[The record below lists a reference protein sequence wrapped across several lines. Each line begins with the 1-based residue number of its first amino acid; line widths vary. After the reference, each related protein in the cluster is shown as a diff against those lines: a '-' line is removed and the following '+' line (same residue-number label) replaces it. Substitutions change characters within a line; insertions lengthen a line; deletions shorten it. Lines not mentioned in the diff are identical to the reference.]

1 MLIVGIAVGLI
12 VGAFLSRL
20 FFLRRDANKVNKTNT
35 VLVNSSEESTTSWA
49 DAYVAE
55 LNSVLGAIPLGVV
68 VTDEQGNVVLG
79 NHVVSGVEVLRHIDV
94 LVNEAAERIIKKSR
108 ETDSAVR
115 ETLQLFGPPPRT
127 LVIEARPLEGSK
139 SVAIIEDISERTR
152 IDAVRTDF
160 VANISHELKTPVG
173 ALSILADTIRDEDDL
188 KIIHRL
194 SSKMVN
200 EAKRMAKTIDD
211 LLELSRIELD
221 VSAALE
227 PVSIFSVI
235 AESIDRMAHFA
246 AQAGISIVSQLP
258 EADCVVKGDRLQL
271 VSAVS
276 NLVDNA
282 VKYSEKG
289 DKVTVRVSVLEATVD
304 VSVSDEGIGIPQSDL
319 DRIFERFYRVDR
331 ARSRG
336 TGGTGLGLSIVRHV
350 MNNHGGSVNVT
361 SQEGE
366 GSTFVLT
373 LLRPS
378 GNTSMNII

>member
-1 MLIVGIAVGLI
+1 MLIGGIIIGLI
-12 VGAFLSRL
+12 VGFIVSRII
-20 FFLRRDANKVNKTNT
+20 FLRNSATANTQPIVSVIETPPAKAETP
-35 VLVNSSEESTTSWA
+35 
-49 DAYVAE
+49 VAE
-55 LNSVLGAIPLGVV
+55 LDSVLNAIPLGVV
-68 VTDEQGNVVLG
+68 VTDEQGIIVLG
-79 NHVVSGVEVLRHIDV
+79 NHIVAGVEISRHIDV

-108 ETDSAVR
+108 EIGSSVR
-115 ETLQLFGPPPRT
+115 ETLELFGPPPRT

-139 SVAIIEDISERTR
+139 SIAIIEDISERTR

-188 KIIHRL
+188 KVIHRL
-194 SSKMVN
+194 STKMVK
-200 EAKRMAKTIDD
+200 EANRMAKTIDD

-221 VSAALE
+221 VSAVLE

-235 AESIDRMAHFA
+235 AESIDRMAYFA
-246 AQAGISIVSQLP
+246 AQAGIGIVSQLP

-289 DKVTVRVSVLEATVD
+289 DKVTVHVSPGDATID
-304 VSVSDEGIGIPQSDL
+304 ISVSDEGIGIPQSDI

-378 GNTSMNII
+378 GNTAVNNI

>member
-1 MLIVGIAVGLI
+1 MLVGGIIIGLIVGLI
-12 VGAFLSRL
+12 VSRII
-20 FFLRRDANKVNKTNT
+20 FLRK
-35 VLVNSSEESTTSWA
+35 STTSNTQPIVPIVETPLSEA
-49 DAYVAE
+49 EAPVAE
-55 LNSVLGAIPLGVV
+55 LNSVLNAIPLGVV
-68 VTDEQGNVVLG
+68 VTDEQGNIVLG
-79 NHVVSGVEVLRHIDV
+79 NHVVAGVEISRHIDV

-108 ETDSAVR
+108 ELGSTVR
-115 ETLQLFGPPPRT
+115 ETLELFGPPPRT
-127 LVIEARPLEGSK
+127 LVIEARPLEGLK
-139 SVAIIEDISERTR
+139 SIAIIEDISERTR

-188 KIIHRL
+188 KVIHRL
-194 SSKMVN
+194 SSKMVK
-200 EAKRMAKTIDD
+200 EANRMAKTIDD

-221 VSAALE
+221 VSAVLE

-235 AESIDRMAHFA
+235 AESIDRMAYFA

-289 DKVTVRVSVLEATVD
+289 DKVTVRVSPGDAAID
-304 VSVSDEGIGIPQSDL
+304 ISVSDEGIGIPQSDI

-378 GNTSMNII
+378 GNTAVNNI

>member
-1 MLIVGIAVGLI
+1 MLIVGIAIGLI
-12 VGAFLSRL
+12 VGALFSRVFL
-20 FFLRRDANKVNKTNT
+20 LRRGANKANSET
-35 VLVNSSEESTTSWA
+35 VDVPVEPLPLVAEVH
-49 DAYVAE
+49 VAE
-55 LNSVLGAIPLGVV
+55 LNSVLNAIPLGVV
-68 VTDEQGNVVLG
+68 VTDEQGSIVLD
-79 NHVVSGVEVLRHIDV
+79 NHIAAGVEVLRHIDV
-94 LVNEAAERIIKKSR
+94 LVDEAVERMIKKSR
-108 ETDSAVR
+108 ATGSVVR
-115 ETLQLFGPPPRT
+115 ETLELFGPPPRT
-127 LVIEARPLEGSK
+127 LVIEAMPLEGSK
-139 SVAIIEDISERTR
+139 SIAIIEDISERTR

-188 KIIHRL
+188 KVIHRL
-194 SSKMVN
+194 SSKMVKESN
-200 EAKRMAKTIDD
+200 RMAKTIDD

-221 VSAALE
+221 ASAVPE
-227 PVSIFSVI
+227 PVSIFSVV
-235 AESIDRMAHFA
+235 AESIDRMAYFA
-246 AQAGISIVSQLP
+246 AQAGIGIVSELP
-258 EADCVVKGDRLQL
+258 EEDCVVKGDRLQL

-276 NLVDNA
+276 NLIDNA

-289 DKVTVRVSVLEATVD
+289 DKVTVRVSPLEATID
-304 VSVSDEGIGIPQSDL
+304 ISVSDEGIGIPQSDI

-373 LLRPS
+373 LSRSS
-378 GNTSMNII
+378 GNIAQYNI

>member
-1 MLIVGIAVGLI
+1 MLVGGIIIGLIIGLI
-12 VGAFLSRL
+12 VSRII
-20 FFLRRDANKVNKTNT
+20 FLRK
-35 VLVNSSEESTTSWA
+35 STTSNTQPIVPIVETPLSEA
-49 DAYVAE
+49 EAPVAE
-55 LNSVLGAIPLGVV
+55 LNSVLNAIPLGVV
-68 VTDEQGNVVLG
+68 VTDEQGNIVLG
-79 NHVVSGVEVLRHIDV
+79 NHVVAGVEISRHIDV

-108 ETDSAVR
+108 ELGSTVR
-115 ETLQLFGPPPRT
+115 ETLELFGPPPRT
-127 LVIEARPLEGSK
+127 LVVEARPLEGLK
-139 SVAIIEDISERTR
+139 SIAIIEDISERTR

-188 KIIHRL
+188 KVIHRL
-194 SSKMVN
+194 SSKMVK
-200 EAKRMAKTIDD
+200 EANRMAKTIDD

-221 VSAALE
+221 VSAVLE

-235 AESIDRMAHFA
+235 AESIDRMAYFA

-289 DKVTVRVSVLEATVD
+289 DKVTVRVSPGDAAID
-304 VSVSDEGIGIPQSDL
+304 ISVSDEGIGIPQSDI

-378 GNTSMNII
+378 GNTAVNNI

>member
-1 MLIVGIAVGLI
+1 MLIVGIAIGLI
-12 VGAFLSRL
+12 VGALFSRVFL
-20 FFLRRDANKVNKTNT
+20 LRHGANKANSET
-35 VLVNSSEESTTSWA
+35 VDVPVEPLPLVAE
-49 DAYVAE
+49 VHIAE
-55 LNSVLGAIPLGVV
+55 LNSVLNAIPLGVV
-68 VTDEQGNVVLG
+68 VTDEQGSIVLD
-79 NHVVSGVEVLRHIDV
+79 NHIAAGVEVLRHIDV
-94 LVNEAAERIIKKSR
+94 LVDEAVERMIKKSR
-108 ETDSAVR
+108 ATGSVVR
-115 ETLQLFGPPPRT
+115 ETLELFGPPPRT
-127 LVIEARPLEGSK
+127 LVIEAMPLEGSK
-139 SVAIIEDISERTR
+139 SIAIIEDISERTR

-188 KIIHRL
+188 KVIHRL
-194 SSKMVN
+194 SSKMVKESN
-200 EAKRMAKTIDD
+200 RMAKTIDD

-221 VSAALE
+221 ASAIPE
-227 PVSIFSVI
+227 PVSIFSVV
-235 AESIDRMAHFA
+235 AESIDRMAYFA
-246 AQAGISIVSQLP
+246 AQAGIGIVSELP
-258 EADCVVKGDRLQL
+258 EDDCVVKGDRLQL

-276 NLVDNA
+276 NLIDNA

-289 DKVTVRVSVLEATVD
+289 DKVTVRVSPLEATID
-304 VSVSDEGIGIPQSDL
+304 ISVSDEGIGIPQSDI

-373 LLRPS
+373 LSRSS
-378 GNTSMNII
+378 GNIAQYNI

>member
-1 MLIVGIAVGLI
+1 MLVGGIIIGIIVS
-12 VGAFLSRL
+12 AFPFV
-20 FFLRRDANKVNKTNT
+20 FFLRRSTVKANNESAVGS
-35 VLVNSSEESTTSWA
+35 VELLSSEAEVH
-49 DAYVAE
+49 VAE
-55 LNSVLGAIPLGVV
+55 LDSVLNAIPLGVV
-68 VTDEQGNVVLG
+68 VTDEQGNIILG
-79 NHVVSGVEVLRHIDV
+79 NHIAAGVGILRHIDV
-94 LVNEAAERIIKKSR
+94 LVDEAAERIIKKSR
-108 ETDSAVR
+108 ETGSVVR
-115 ETLQLFGPPPRT
+115 ETLELFGPPPRT
-127 LVIEARPLEGSK
+127 LVIEAMPLEGSK
-139 SVAIIEDISERTR
+139 SIAIIEDISERTR

-188 KIIHRL
+188 KVIHRL
-194 SSKMVN
+194 SSKMVK
-200 EAKRMAKTIDD
+200 EANRMAQTIDD

-221 VSAALE
+221 GSVVPE
-227 PVSIFSVI
+227 PVSVYSVI
-235 AESIDRMAHFA
+235 AESIDRMAYFA
-246 AQAGISIVSQLP
+246 AQAGIGVVSQLP
-258 EADCVVKGDRLQL
+258 EDDCVVKGDRLQL

-276 NLVDNA
+276 NLIDNA

-289 DKVTVRVSVLEATVD
+289 DKVTVRVTSLDTTIEI
-304 VSVSDEGIGIPQSDL
+304 SVSDEGIGIPQSDI

-378 GNTSMNII
+378 GNTAVNNI

>member
-1 MLIVGIAVGLI
+1 MLVGGIIIGIIVS
-12 VGAFLSRL
+12 AFPFV
-20 FFLRRDANKVNKTNT
+20 FFLRRSTVKANNESV
-35 VLVNSSEESTTSWA
+35 VGSVELLSSEAEVH
-49 DAYVAE
+49 VAE
-55 LNSVLGAIPLGVV
+55 LNSVLNAIPLGVV
-68 VTDEQGNVVLG
+68 VTDEQGNIILG
-79 NHVVSGVEVLRHIDV
+79 NHIAAGVGILRHIDV
-94 LVNEAAERIIKKSR
+94 LVDEAAERIIKKSR
-108 ETDSAVR
+108 ETGSVVR
-115 ETLQLFGPPPRT
+115 ETLELFGPPPRT
-127 LVIEARPLEGSK
+127 LVIEAMPLEGSK
-139 SVAIIEDISERTR
+139 SIAIIEDISERTR

-188 KIIHRL
+188 KVIHRL
-194 SSKMVN
+194 SSKMVK
-200 EAKRMAKTIDD
+200 EANRMAQTIDD

-221 VSAALE
+221 GSVVPE
-227 PVSIFSVI
+227 PVSVYSVI
-235 AESIDRMAHFA
+235 AESIDRMAYFA
-246 AQAGISIVSQLP
+246 AQAGIGVVSQLP
-258 EADCVVKGDRLQL
+258 EDDCVVKGDRLQL

-276 NLVDNA
+276 NLIDNA

-289 DKVTVRVSVLEATVD
+289 DKVTVRVTPLEATVD
-304 VSVSDEGIGIPQSDL
+304 ISVSDEGIGIPQSDI

-378 GNTSMNII
+378 GNTAVNNI

>member
-1 MLIVGIAVGLI
+1 MLFVGIAIGLI
-12 VGAFLSRL
+12 VGALLSRL
-20 FFLRRDANKVNKTNT
+20 FFTRRGANKANSET
-35 VLVNSSEESTTSWA
+35 VDVPVEPLPLVAE
-49 DAYVAE
+49 VHIAE
-55 LNSVLGAIPLGVV
+55 LNSVLNAIPLGVV
-68 VTDEQGNVVLG
+68 VTDEQGSIVLD
-79 NHVVSGVEVLRHIDV
+79 NHIAAGVGVLRHIDV
-94 LVNEAAERIIKKSR
+94 LVDEAVERMIKKSR
-108 ETDSAVR
+108 ATGSVVR
-115 ETLQLFGPPPRT
+115 ETLELFGPPPRT
-127 LVIEARPLEGSK
+127 LVIEAMPLEGSK
-139 SVAIIEDISERTR
+139 SIAIIEDISERTR

-188 KIIHRL
+188 KVIHRL
-194 SSKMVN
+194 SSKMVKESN
-200 EAKRMAKTIDD
+200 RMAKTIDD

-221 VSAALE
+221 GSVIPE

-235 AESIDRMAHFA
+235 AESIDRMAYFA
-246 AQAGISIVSQLP
+246 AQAGIGIVSQLP
-258 EADCVVKGDRLQL
+258 EDDCVVKGDRLQL

-276 NLVDNA
+276 NLIDNA

-289 DKVTVRVSVLEATVD
+289 DKVTVRVSPLEETVD
-304 VSVSDEGIGIPQSDL
+304 VSVSDEGIGIPQSDI

-378 GNTSMNII
+378 GNTAVNNI

>member
-1 MLIVGIAVGLI
+1 MLVGGIIIGLIIGLI
-12 VGAFLSRL
+12 VTRII
-20 FFLRRDANKVNKTNT
+20 FLRK
-35 VLVNSSEESTTSWA
+35 STTSNTQPIVPIVETPLSEA
-49 DAYVAE
+49 EAPFAE
-55 LNSVLGAIPLGVV
+55 LDSVLNAIPLGVV
-68 VTDEQGNVVLG
+68 VTDEQGNIVLG
-79 NHVVSGVEVLRHIDV
+79 NHVVAGVEISRHIDV

-108 ETDSAVR
+108 ELGSTVR
-115 ETLQLFGPPPRT
+115 ETLELFGPPPRT
-127 LVIEARPLEGSK
+127 LVIEARPLEGLK
-139 SVAIIEDISERTR
+139 SIAIIEDISERTR

-188 KIIHRL
+188 KVIHRL
-194 SSKMVN
+194 SSKMVK
-200 EAKRMAKTIDD
+200 EANRMAKTIDD

-221 VSAALE
+221 VSAVLE

-235 AESIDRMAHFA
+235 AESIDRMAYFA
-246 AQAGISIVSQLP
+246 AQAGISVVSQLP

-289 DKVTVRVSVLEATVD
+289 DKVTVRVSPGDAAID
-304 VSVSDEGIGIPQSDL
+304 ISVSDEGIGIPQSDI

-378 GNTSMNII
+378 GNTAVNNI

>member
-1 MLIVGIAVGLI
+1 VLVGGIIIGIIVS
-12 VGAFLSRL
+12 AFPFV
-20 FFLRRDANKVNKTNT
+20 FFLRRSTVKANSESV
-35 VLVNSSEESTTSWA
+35 VGSVELLSSEAEVH
-49 DAYVAE
+49 VAE
-55 LNSVLGAIPLGVV
+55 LNSVLNAIPLGVV
-68 VTDEQGNVVLG
+68 VTDEQGNIILG
-79 NHVVSGVEVLRHIDV
+79 NHIAAGVGILRHIDV
-94 LVNEAAERIIKKSR
+94 LVDEAAERIIKKSR
-108 ETDSAVR
+108 ETGSVVR
-115 ETLQLFGPPPRT
+115 ETLELFGPPPRT
-127 LVIEARPLEGSK
+127 LVIEAMPLEGSK
-139 SVAIIEDISERTR
+139 SIAIIEDISERTR

-188 KIIHRL
+188 KVIHRL
-194 SSKMVN
+194 SSKMVK
-200 EAKRMAKTIDD
+200 EANRMAQTIDD

-221 VSAALE
+221 GSVVPE
-227 PVSIFSVI
+227 PVSIYSVI
-235 AESIDRMAHFA
+235 AESIDRMAYFA
-246 AQAGISIVSQLP
+246 AQAGIGVVSQLP
-258 EADCVVKGDRLQL
+258 EDDCVVKGDRLQL

-276 NLVDNA
+276 NLIDNA

-289 DKVTVRVSVLEATVD
+289 DKVTVRVTSLDTTIEI
-304 VSVSDEGIGIPQSDL
+304 SVSDEGIGIPQSDI

-350 MNNHGGSVNVT
+350 MNNHGGWVNVT

-378 GNTSMNII
+378 GNTAVNNI

>member
-1 MLIVGIAVGLI
+1 VLVGGIIIGIIVS
-12 VGAFLSRL
+12 AFPFV
-20 FFLRRDANKVNKTNT
+20 FFLRRSSVKTNSES
-35 VLVNSSEESTTSWA
+35 VVGSVELLSSEAEVH
-49 DAYVAE
+49 VAE
-55 LNSVLGAIPLGVV
+55 LNSVLNAIPLGVV
-68 VTDEQGNVVLG
+68 VTDEQGNIILG
-79 NHVVSGVEVLRHIDV
+79 NHIAAGVGILRHIDV
-94 LVNEAAERIIKKSR
+94 LVDEAAERIIKKSR
-108 ETDSAVR
+108 ETGSVVR
-115 ETLQLFGPPPRT
+115 ETLELFGPPPRT
-127 LVIEARPLEGSK
+127 LVIEAMPLEGSK
-139 SVAIIEDISERTR
+139 SIAIIEDISERTR

-188 KIIHRL
+188 KVIHRL
-194 SSKMVN
+194 SSKMVR
-200 EAKRMAKTIDD
+200 EANRMAQTIDD

-221 VSAALE
+221 GSVVPE
-227 PVSIFSVI
+227 PVSIYSVI
-235 AESIDRMAHFA
+235 AESIDRMAYFA
-246 AQAGISIVSQLP
+246 AQAGIGVVSQLP
-258 EADCVVKGDRLQL
+258 EDDCVVKGDRLQL

-276 NLVDNA
+276 NLIDNA

-289 DKVTVRVSVLEATVD
+289 DKVTVRVTSLDTTIEI
-304 VSVSDEGIGIPQSDL
+304 SVSDEGIGIPQSDI

-378 GNTSMNII
+378 GNTAVNNI

>member
-1 MLIVGIAVGLI
+1 MLFVGIAIGLI
-12 VGAFLSRL
+12 VGALLSRL
-20 FFLRRDANKVNKTNT
+20 FFTRRGANKANSET
-35 VLVNSSEESTTSWA
+35 VDVPVEPLPLVAE
-49 DAYVAE
+49 VHIAE
-55 LNSVLGAIPLGVV
+55 LNSVLNAIPLGVV
-68 VTDEQGNVVLG
+68 VTDEQGSIVLD
-79 NHVVSGVEVLRHIDV
+79 NHIAAGVGVLRHIDV
-94 LVNEAAERIIKKSR
+94 LVDEAVERMIKKSR
-108 ETDSAVR
+108 ATGSVVR
-115 ETLQLFGPPPRT
+115 ETLELFGPPPRT
-127 LVIEARPLEGSK
+127 LVIEAMPLEGSK
-139 SVAIIEDISERTR
+139 SIAIIEDISERTR

-188 KIIHRL
+188 KVIHRL
-194 SSKMVN
+194 SSKMVKESN
-200 EAKRMAKTIDD
+200 RMAKTIDD

-221 VSAALE
+221 GSVVPE
-227 PVSIFSVI
+227 PVSIFSVV
-235 AESIDRMAHFA
+235 AESIDRMAYFA
-246 AQAGISIVSQLP
+246 AQAGIGIVSQLP
-258 EADCVVKGDRLQL
+258 EDDCVVKVDRLQL

-276 NLVDNA
+276 NLIDNA

-289 DKVTVRVSVLEATVD
+289 DKVTVCVAPLEETVD
-304 VSVSDEGIGIPQSDL
+304 ISVSDEGIGIPQSDI

-350 MNNHGGSVNVT
+350 VNNHGGTVNVT

-378 GNTSMNII
+378 GNTAVNNI

>member
-1 MLIVGIAVGLI
+1 VGIAIGLI
-12 VGAFLSRL
+12 VGALLSRL
-20 FFLRRDANKVNKTNT
+20 FFTRRGANKANSET
-35 VLVNSSEESTTSWA
+35 VDVPVEPLPLVAE
-49 DAYVAE
+49 VHIAE
-55 LNSVLGAIPLGVV
+55 LNSVLNAIPLGVV
-68 VTDEQGNVVLG
+68 VTDEQGSIVLD
-79 NHVVSGVEVLRHIDV
+79 NHIAAGVGVLRHIDV
-94 LVNEAAERIIKKSR
+94 LVDEAVERMIKKSR
-108 ETDSAVR
+108 ATGSVVR
-115 ETLQLFGPPPRT
+115 ETLELFGPPPRT
-127 LVIEARPLEGSK
+127 LVIEAMPLEGSK
-139 SVAIIEDISERTR
+139 SIAIIEDISERTR

-188 KIIHRL
+188 KVIHRL
-194 SSKMVN
+194 SSKMVKESN
-200 EAKRMAKTIDD
+200 RMAKTIDD

-221 VSAALE
+221 GSVLPE
-227 PVSIFSVI
+227 PVSIFSVV
-235 AESIDRMAHFA
+235 AESIDRMAYFA
-246 AQAGISIVSQLP
+246 AQAGIGIVSQLP
-258 EADCVVKGDRLQL
+258 EDDCVVKGDRLQL

-276 NLVDNA
+276 NLIDNA

-289 DKVTVRVSVLEATVD
+289 DKVTVRVAPLEETVD
-304 VSVSDEGIGIPQSDL
+304 ISVSDEGIGIPQSDI

-378 GNTSMNII
+378 GNTAVNNI

>member
-1 MLIVGIAVGLI
+1 VLVGGIIIGIIVS
-12 VGAFLSRL
+12 AFPFV
-20 FFLRRDANKVNKTNT
+20 FFLRRSSVKTNSES
-35 VLVNSSEESTTSWA
+35 VVGSVELLSSEAEVH
-49 DAYVAE
+49 VAE
-55 LNSVLGAIPLGVV
+55 LNSVLNAIPLGVV
-68 VTDEQGNVVLG
+68 VTDEQGNIILG
-79 NHVVSGVEVLRHIDV
+79 NHIAAGVGILRHIDV
-94 LVNEAAERIIKKSR
+94 LVDEAAERIIKKSR
-108 ETDSAVR
+108 ETGSVVR
-115 ETLQLFGPPPRT
+115 ETLELFGPPPRT
-127 LVIEARPLEGSK
+127 LVIEAMPLEGSK
-139 SVAIIEDISERTR
+139 SIAIIEDISERTR

-188 KIIHRL
+188 KVIHRL
-194 SSKMVN
+194 SSKMVK
-200 EAKRMAKTIDD
+200 EANRMAQTIDD

-221 VSAALE
+221 GSVVPE
-227 PVSIFSVI
+227 PVSIYSVI
-235 AESIDRMAHFA
+235 AESIDRMAYFA
-246 AQAGISIVSQLP
+246 AQAGIGVVSQLP
-258 EADCVVKGDRLQL
+258 EDDCVVKGDRLQL

-276 NLVDNA
+276 NLIDNA

-289 DKVTVRVSVLEATVD
+289 DKVTVRVTSLDTTIEI
-304 VSVSDEGIGIPQSDL
+304 SVSDEGIGIPQSDI

-378 GNTSMNII
+378 GNTAVNNI

>member
-1 MLIVGIAVGLI
+1 VLVGGIIIGIIVS
-12 VGAFLSRL
+12 AFPFV
-20 FFLRRDANKVNKTNT
+20 FFLRRSTVKANSESV
-35 VLVNSSEESTTSWA
+35 VGSVELLSSEAEVH
-49 DAYVAE
+49 VAE
-55 LNSVLGAIPLGVV
+55 LNSVLNAIPLGVV
-68 VTDEQGNVVLG
+68 VTDEQGNIILG
-79 NHVVSGVEVLRHIDV
+79 NHIAAGVGILRHIDV
-94 LVNEAAERIIKKSR
+94 LVDEAAERIIKKSR
-108 ETDSAVR
+108 ETGSVVR
-115 ETLQLFGPPPRT
+115 ETLELFGPPPRT
-127 LVIEARPLEGSK
+127 LVIEAMPLEGSK
-139 SVAIIEDISERTR
+139 SIAIIEDISERTR

-188 KIIHRL
+188 KVIHRL
-194 SSKMVN
+194 SSKMVK
-200 EAKRMAKTIDD
+200 EANRMAQTIDD

-221 VSAALE
+221 GSVVPE
-227 PVSIFSVI
+227 PVSIYSVI
-235 AESIDRMAHFA
+235 AESIDRMAYFA
-246 AQAGISIVSQLP
+246 AQAGIGVVSQLP
-258 EADCVVKGDRLQL
+258 EDDCVVKGDRLQL

-276 NLVDNA
+276 NLIDNA

-289 DKVTVRVSVLEATVD
+289 DKVTVRVTSLDTTIEI
-304 VSVSDEGIGIPQSDL
+304 SVSDEGIGIPQSDI

-366 GSTFVLT
+366 GSTFMLT

-378 GNTSMNII
+378 GNTAVNNI

>member
-1 MLIVGIAVGLI
+1 MLIVGIAIGLI
-12 VGAFLSRL
+12 VGVLLSRL
-20 FFLRRDANKVNKTNT
+20 FFLRRGANTANSET
-35 VLVNSSEESTTSWA
+35 VDVPVEPLPLVAEVH
-49 DAYVAE
+49 VAE
-55 LNSVLGAIPLGVV
+55 LNSVLNAIPLGVV
-68 VTDEQGNVVLG
+68 VTDEHGSIVLD
-79 NHVVSGVEVLRHIDV
+79 NHIAAGVGVLRHIDV
-94 LVNEAAERIIKKSR
+94 LVDEAVERMIKKSR
-108 ETDSAVR
+108 ATASVVR
-115 ETLQLFGPPPRT
+115 ETLELFGPPPRT
-127 LVIEARPLEGSK
+127 LVIEAMPLEGSK
-139 SVAIIEDISERTR
+139 SIAIIEDISERTR

-188 KIIHRL
+188 KVIHRL
-194 SSKMVN
+194 SSKMVKESN
-200 EAKRMAKTIDD
+200 RMAKTIDD

-221 VSAALE
+221 ASAVPE
-227 PVSIFSVI
+227 PVSIFSVV
-235 AESIDRMAHFA
+235 AESIDRMAYFA
-246 AQAGISIVSQLP
+246 AQAGIGIVSELP
-258 EADCVVKGDRLQL
+258 EDDCVVKGDRLQL

-276 NLVDNA
+276 NLIDNA

-289 DKVTVRVSVLEATVD
+289 DKVTVRVSPLEATID
-304 VSVSDEGIGIPQSDL
+304 ISVSDEGIGIPQSDI

-373 LLRPS
+373 LSRSS
-378 GNTSMNII
+378 GNIAQYNI

>member
-1 MLIVGIAVGLI
+1 MLIGGIIIGLIVGLI
-12 VGAFLSRL
+12 VSRII
-20 FFLRRDANKVNKTNT
+20 FLRK
-35 VLVNSSEESTTSWA
+35 STTANTQLIVPIVETPLSEA
-49 DAYVAE
+49 EAPVAE
-55 LNSVLGAIPLGVV
+55 LNSVLNAIPLGVV
-68 VTDEQGNVVLG
+68 VTDEQGNIVLG
-79 NHVVSGVEVLRHIDV
+79 NHVVAGVEISRHIDV

-108 ETDSAVR
+108 ELGSTVR
-115 ETLQLFGPPPRT
+115 ETLELFGPPPRT
-127 LVIEARPLEGSK
+127 LVIEAKPLEGLK
-139 SVAIIEDISERTR
+139 SIAIIEDISERTR

-188 KIIHRL
+188 KVIHRL
-194 SSKMVN
+194 SSKMVK
-200 EAKRMAKTIDD
+200 EANRMAKTIDD

-221 VSAALE
+221 VSAVLE

-235 AESIDRMAHFA
+235 AESIDRMAYFA

-289 DKVTVRVSVLEATVD
+289 DKVTVRVSPGDAAID
-304 VSVSDEGIGIPQSDL
+304 ISVSDEGIGIPQSDI

-378 GNTSMNII
+378 GNTAVNNI

>member
-1 MLIVGIAVGLI
+1 MLVGGIAVGLI
-12 VGAFLSRL
+12 VGFIVSRII
-20 FFLRRDANKVNKTNT
+20 FLRRSAIANTQLIVP
-35 VLVNSSEESTTSWA
+35 VLEVLPSEAEVH
-49 DAYVAE
+49 VAG
-55 LNSVLGAIPLGVV
+55 LDSVLNAIPLGVV
-68 VTDEQGNVVLG
+68 VTDEQGNIILG
-79 NHVVSGVEVLRHIDV
+79 NHVVAGVEILRHIDV
-94 LVNEAAERIIKKSR
+94 LVNEAVERIIKKSR
-108 ETDSAVR
+108 ETGSSVR
-115 ETLQLFGPPPRT
+115 ETLELFGPPPRT

-139 SVAIIEDISERTR
+139 SIAIIEDISERTR

-188 KIIHRL
+188 KVIHRL
-194 SSKMVN
+194 SSKMVK
-200 EAKRMAKTIDD
+200 EANRMAKTIDD

-221 VSAALE
+221 VSAVLE
-227 PVSIFSVI
+227 PVSIFSVV
-235 AESIDRMAHFA
+235 AESIDRMAYFA
-246 AQAGISIVSQLP
+246 AQAGIGIVSQLP

-276 NLVDNA
+276 NLIDNA

-289 DKVTVRVSVLEATVD
+289 DEVTVRVSPQDETVD
-304 VSVSDEGIGIPQSDL
+304 ISVSDEGIGIPPSDI
-319 DRIFERFYRVDR
+319 DRVFERFYRVDR

-373 LLRPS
+373 LLHQS
-378 GNTSMNII
+378 GNTSVNNI

>member
-1 MLIVGIAVGLI
+1 MLVGGIIIGLIIGLI
-12 VGAFLSRL
+12 VSRII
-20 FFLRRDANKVNKTNT
+20 FLRK
-35 VLVNSSEESTTSWA
+35 STTSNTQPIVPIVETPLSEA
-49 DAYVAE
+49 EAPVAE
-55 LNSVLGAIPLGVV
+55 LNSVLNAIPLGVV
-68 VTDEQGNVVLG
+68 VTDEQGNIVLG
-79 NHVVSGVEVLRHIDV
+79 NHVVAGVEISRHIDV

-108 ETDSAVR
+108 ELGSTVR
-115 ETLQLFGPPPRT
+115 ETLELFGPPPRT
-127 LVIEARPLEGSK
+127 LVVEARPLEGLK
-139 SVAIIEDISERTR
+139 SIAIIEDISERTR

-188 KIIHRL
+188 KVIHRL
-194 SSKMVN
+194 SSKMVK
-200 EAKRMAKTIDD
+200 EANRMAKTIDD

-221 VSAALE
+221 VSAVLE

-235 AESIDRMAHFA
+235 AESIDRMAYFA
-246 AQAGISIVSQLP
+246 AQAGISVVSQLP

-289 DKVTVRVSVLEATVD
+289 DKVTVRVSPGDAAID
-304 VSVSDEGIGIPQSDL
+304 ISVSDEGIGIPQSDI

-378 GNTSMNII
+378 GNTAVNNI

>member
-1 MLIVGIAVGLI
+1 MLIGGIIIGLIVGLI
-12 VGAFLSRL
+12 VSRII
-20 FFLRRDANKVNKTNT
+20 FLRK
-35 VLVNSSEESTTSWA
+35 STTSNTQPIVPIVETPLSEA
-49 DAYVAE
+49 EAPFAE
-55 LNSVLGAIPLGVV
+55 LDSVLNAIPLGVV
-68 VTDEQGNVVLG
+68 VTDEQGNIILG
-79 NHVVSGVEVLRHIDV
+79 NHVVAGVEISRHIDV

-108 ETDSAVR
+108 EIGSAVR
-115 ETLQLFGPPPRT
+115 ETLELFGPPPRT
-127 LVIEARPLEGSK
+127 LVIEARPLEGLK
-139 SVAIIEDISERTR
+139 SIAIIEDISERTR

-188 KIIHRL
+188 KVIHRL
-194 SSKMVN
+194 SSKMVK
-200 EAKRMAKTIDD
+200 EANRMAKTIDD

-221 VSAALE
+221 VSAVLE

-235 AESIDRMAHFA
+235 AESIDRMAYFA
-246 AQAGISIVSQLP
+246 AQAGISVVSQLP

-289 DKVTVRVSVLEATVD
+289 DKVTVRVSPGDAAID
-304 VSVSDEGIGIPQSDL
+304 ISVSDEGIGIPQSDI

-378 GNTSMNII
+378 GNTAVNNI

>member
-1 MLIVGIAVGLI
+1 MLVGGIIIGIIVS
-12 VGAFLSRL
+12 AFPFV
-20 FFLRRDANKVNKTNT
+20 FFLRRSTVKANSESV
-35 VLVNSSEESTTSWA
+35 VGSVELLSSEAEVH
-49 DAYVAE
+49 VAE
-55 LNSVLGAIPLGVV
+55 LNSVLNAIPLGVV
-68 VTDEQGNVVLG
+68 VTDEQGNIILG
-79 NHVVSGVEVLRHIDV
+79 NHIAAGVGILRHIDV
-94 LVNEAAERIIKKSR
+94 LVDEAVERIIKKSR
-108 ETDSAVR
+108 ETGSVVR
-115 ETLQLFGPPPRT
+115 ETLELFGPPPRT
-127 LVIEARPLEGSK
+127 LVIEAMPLEGSK
-139 SVAIIEDISERTR
+139 SIAIIEDISERTR

-188 KIIHRL
+188 KVIHRL
-194 SSKMVN
+194 SSKMVK
-200 EAKRMAKTIDD
+200 EANRMAQTIDD

-221 VSAALE
+221 GSVVPE
-227 PVSIFSVI
+227 PVSVYSVI
-235 AESIDRMAHFA
+235 AESIDRMAYFA
-246 AQAGISIVSQLP
+246 AQAGIGVVSQLP
-258 EADCVVKGDRLQL
+258 EDDCVVKGDRLQL

-276 NLVDNA
+276 NLIDNA

-289 DKVTVRVSVLEATVD
+289 DKVTVRVTSLDTTIEI
-304 VSVSDEGIGIPQSDL
+304 SVSDEGIGIPQSDI

-378 GNTSMNII
+378 GNTAVNNI

>member
-1 MLIVGIAVGLI
+1 MLVGGIIIGIVVS
-12 VGAFLSRL
+12 AFPFV
-20 FFLRRDANKVNKTNT
+20 FFLRRSTVKANNESAVGS
-35 VLVNSSEESTTSWA
+35 VELLSSEAEVH
-49 DAYVAE
+49 VAE
-55 LNSVLGAIPLGVV
+55 LNSVLNAIPLGVV
-68 VTDEQGNVVLG
+68 VTDEQGNIILG
-79 NHVVSGVEVLRHIDV
+79 NHIAAGVGILRHIDV
-94 LVNEAAERIIKKSR
+94 LVDEAAERIIKKSR
-108 ETDSAVR
+108 ETGSVVR
-115 ETLQLFGPPPRT
+115 ETLELFGPPPRT
-127 LVIEARPLEGSK
+127 LVIEAMPLEGSK
-139 SVAIIEDISERTR
+139 SIAIIEDISERTR

-188 KIIHRL
+188 KVIHRL
-194 SSKMVN
+194 SSKMVK
-200 EAKRMAKTIDD
+200 EANRMAQTIDD

-221 VSAALE
+221 GSVVPE
-227 PVSIFSVI
+227 PVSVYSVI
-235 AESIDRMAHFA
+235 AESIDRMAYFA
-246 AQAGISIVSQLP
+246 AQAGIGVVSQLP
-258 EADCVVKGDRLQL
+258 EDDCVVKGDRLQL

-276 NLVDNA
+276 NLIDNA

-289 DKVTVRVSVLEATVD
+289 DKVTVRVTSLDTTIEI
-304 VSVSDEGIGIPQSDL
+304 SVSDEGIGIPQSDI

-378 GNTSMNII
+378 GNTAVNNI

>member
-1 MLIVGIAVGLI
+1 MLVGGIIIGIIVS
-12 VGAFLSRL
+12 AFPFV
-20 FFLRRDANKVNKTNT
+20 FFLRRSTVKANSESV
-35 VLVNSSEESTTSWA
+35 VGSVELLSSEAEVH
-49 DAYVAE
+49 VAE
-55 LNSVLGAIPLGVV
+55 LNSVLNAIPLGVV
-68 VTDEQGNVVLG
+68 VTDEQGNIILG
-79 NHVVSGVEVLRHIDV
+79 NHIAAGVGILRHIDV
-94 LVNEAAERIIKKSR
+94 LVDEAAERIIKKSR
-108 ETDSAVR
+108 ETGSVVR
-115 ETLQLFGPPPRT
+115 ETLELFGPPPRT
-127 LVIEARPLEGSK
+127 LVIEAMPLEGSK
-139 SVAIIEDISERTR
+139 SIAIIEDISERTR

-188 KIIHRL
+188 KVIHRL
-194 SSKMVN
+194 SSKMVK
-200 EAKRMAKTIDD
+200 EANRMAQTIDD

-221 VSAALE
+221 GSVVPE
-227 PVSIFSVI
+227 PVSIYSVI
-235 AESIDRMAHFA
+235 AESIDRMAYFA
-246 AQAGISIVSQLP
+246 AQAGIGVVSQLP
-258 EADCVVKGDRLQL
+258 EDDCVVKGDRLQL

-276 NLVDNA
+276 NLIDNA

-289 DKVTVRVSVLEATVD
+289 DKVTVRVTSLDTTIEI
-304 VSVSDEGIGIPQSDL
+304 SVSDEGIGIPQSDI

-378 GNTSMNII
+378 GNTAVNNI

>member
-1 MLIVGIAVGLI
+1 MLIVGIAIGLI

-79 NHVVSGVEVLRHIDV
+79 NHVASGVEVLRHIDV

-221 VSAALE
+221 VSVALE

-378 GNTSMNII
+378 GNTSMNIL

>member
-1 MLIVGIAVGLI
+1 MLFVGIAIGLI
-12 VGAFLSRL
+12 VGALLSRL
-20 FFLRRDANKVNKTNT
+20 FFTRRGANKANSET
-35 VLVNSSEESTTSWA
+35 VDVPVEPLPLVAE
-49 DAYVAE
+49 VHIAE
-55 LNSVLGAIPLGVV
+55 LNSVLNAIPLGVV
-68 VTDEQGNVVLG
+68 VTDEQGSIVLD
-79 NHVVSGVEVLRHIDV
+79 NHSAAGVGVLRHIDV
-94 LVNEAAERIIKKSR
+94 LVDEAVELMIKKSR
-108 ETDSAVR
+108 ATGSVVR
-115 ETLQLFGPPPRT
+115 ETLELFGPPPRT
-127 LVIEARPLEGSK
+127 LVIEAMPLEGSK
-139 SVAIIEDISERTR
+139 SIAIIEDISERTR

-188 KIIHRL
+188 KVIHRL
-194 SSKMVN
+194 SSKMVKESN
-200 EAKRMAKTIDD
+200 RMAKTIDD

-221 VSAALE
+221 GSVVPE
-227 PVSIFSVI
+227 PVSIFSVV
-235 AESIDRMAHFA
+235 AESIDRMAYFA
-246 AQAGISIVSQLP
+246 AQAGIGIVSQLP
-258 EADCVVKGDRLQL
+258 EDDCVVKGDRLQL

-276 NLVDNA
+276 NLIDNA

-289 DKVTVRVSVLEATVD
+289 DKVTVRVAPLEETVD
-304 VSVSDEGIGIPQSDL
+304 ISVSDEGIGIPQSDI

-350 MNNHGGSVNVT
+350 VNNHGGTVNVT

-378 GNTSMNII
+378 GNTAVNNI

>member
-1 MLIVGIAVGLI
+1 VLVGGIIIGIIVS
-12 VGAFLSRL
+12 AFPFV
-20 FFLRRDANKVNKTNT
+20 FFLRRSTVKVNSES
-35 VLVNSSEESTTSWA
+35 VDGSVELLSSEAEVH
-49 DAYVAE
+49 VAE
-55 LNSVLGAIPLGVV
+55 LNSVLNAIPLGVV
-68 VTDEQGNVVLG
+68 VTDEQGNIILG
-79 NHVVSGVEVLRHIDV
+79 NHIAAGVGILRHIDV
-94 LVNEAAERIIKKSR
+94 LVDEAAERIIKKSR
-108 ETDSAVR
+108 ETGSVVR
-115 ETLQLFGPPPRT
+115 ETLELFGPPPRT
-127 LVIEARPLEGSK
+127 LVIEAMPLEGSK
-139 SVAIIEDISERTR
+139 SIAIIEDISERTR

-188 KIIHRL
+188 KVIHRL
-194 SSKMVN
+194 SSKMVK
-200 EAKRMAKTIDD
+200 EANRMAQTIDD

-221 VSAALE
+221 GSVVPE
-227 PVSIFSVI
+227 PVSVYSVI
-235 AESIDRMAHFA
+235 AESIDRMAYFA
-246 AQAGISIVSQLP
+246 AQAGIGVVSQLP
-258 EADCVVKGDRLQL
+258 EDDCVVKGDRLQL

-276 NLVDNA
+276 NLIDNA

-289 DKVTVRVSVLEATVD
+289 DKVTVRVTSLDTTIEI
-304 VSVSDEGIGIPQSDL
+304 SVSDEGIGIPQSDI

-373 LLRPS
+373 LLRPG
-378 GNTSMNII
+378 GNTAVNNI

>member
-1 MLIVGIAVGLI
+1 MLVGGIIIGIIVS
-12 VGAFLSRL
+12 AFPFV
-20 FFLRRDANKVNKTNT
+20 FFLRRSTVKANNESV
-35 VLVNSSEESTTSWA
+35 VGSVELLSSEAEVH
-49 DAYVAE
+49 VAE
-55 LNSVLGAIPLGVV
+55 LDSVLNAIPLGVV
-68 VTDEQGNVVLG
+68 VTDEQGNIILG
-79 NHVVSGVEVLRHIDV
+79 NHIAAGVGILRHIDV
-94 LVNEAAERIIKKSR
+94 LVDEAAERIIKKSR
-108 ETDSAVR
+108 ETGSVVR
-115 ETLQLFGPPPRT
+115 ETLELFGPPPRT
-127 LVIEARPLEGSK
+127 LVIEAMPLEGSK
-139 SVAIIEDISERTR
+139 SIAIIEDISERTR

-188 KIIHRL
+188 KVIHRL
-194 SSKMVN
+194 SSKMVK
-200 EAKRMAKTIDD
+200 EANRMAQTIDD

-221 VSAALE
+221 GSVVPE
-227 PVSIFSVI
+227 PVSIYSVI
-235 AESIDRMAHFA
+235 AESIDRMAYFA
-246 AQAGISIVSQLP
+246 AQAGIGVVSQLP
-258 EADCVVKGDRLQL
+258 EDDCVVKGDRLQL

-276 NLVDNA
+276 NLIDNA

-289 DKVTVRVSVLEATVD
+289 DKVTVRVTPLEATVD
-304 VSVSDEGIGIPQSDL
+304 ISVSDEGIGIPQSDI

-378 GNTSMNII
+378 GNTAVNNI

>member
-1 MLIVGIAVGLI
+1 MLIGGIIIGLIVGLI
-12 VGAFLSRL
+12 VSRII
-20 FFLRRDANKVNKTNT
+20 FLRK
-35 VLVNSSEESTTSWA
+35 STTSNTQPIVPIVETPLSEA
-49 DAYVAE
+49 EAPFAE
-55 LNSVLGAIPLGVV
+55 LDSVLNAIPLGVV
-68 VTDEQGNVVLG
+68 VTDEQGNIAFG
-79 NHVVSGVEVLRHIDV
+79 NHVVAGVEISRHIDV

-108 ETDSAVR
+108 ELGSTVR
-115 ETLQLFGPPPRT
+115 ETLELFGPPPRT
-127 LVIEARPLEGSK
+127 LVIEARPLEGLK
-139 SVAIIEDISERTR
+139 SIAIIEDISERTR

-188 KIIHRL
+188 KVIHRL
-194 SSKMVN
+194 SSKMVK
-200 EAKRMAKTIDD
+200 EANRMAKTIDD

-221 VSAALE
+221 VSAVLE

-235 AESIDRMAHFA
+235 AESIDRMAYFA

-289 DKVTVRVSVLEATVD
+289 DKVTVRVSPGDAAID
-304 VSVSDEGIGIPQSDL
+304 ISVSDEGIGIPQSDI

-331 ARSRG
+331 ARRRG

-378 GNTSMNII
+378 GNTAVNNI

>member
-1 MLIVGIAVGLI
+1 VGIAIGLI
-12 VGAFLSRL
+12 VGALLSRL
-20 FFLRRDANKVNKTNT
+20 FFTRRGANKANSET
-35 VLVNSSEESTTSWA
+35 VDVPVEPLPLVAE
-49 DAYVAE
+49 VHIAE
-55 LNSVLGAIPLGVV
+55 LNSVLNAIPLGVV
-68 VTDEQGNVVLG
+68 VTDEQGSIVLD
-79 NHVVSGVEVLRHIDV
+79 NHIAAGVGVLRHIDV
-94 LVNEAAERIIKKSR
+94 LVDEAVERMIKKSR
-108 ETDSAVR
+108 ATGSVVR
-115 ETLQLFGPPPRT
+115 ETLELFGPPPRT
-127 LVIEARPLEGSK
+127 LVIEAMPLEGSK
-139 SVAIIEDISERTR
+139 SIAIIEDISERTR

-188 KIIHRL
+188 KVIHRL
-194 SSKMVN
+194 SSKMVKESN
-200 EAKRMAKTIDD
+200 RMAKTIDD

-221 VSAALE
+221 GSVVPE
-227 PVSIFSVI
+227 PVSIFSVV
-235 AESIDRMAHFA
+235 AESIDRMAYFA
-246 AQAGISIVSQLP
+246 AQAGIGIVSQLP
-258 EADCVVKGDRLQL
+258 EDDCVVKGDRLQL

-276 NLVDNA
+276 NLIDNA

-289 DKVTVRVSVLEATVD
+289 DKVTVCVAPLEETVD
-304 VSVSDEGIGIPQSDL
+304 ISVSDEGIGIPQSDI

-350 MNNHGGSVNVT
+350 VNNHGGTVNVT

-378 GNTSMNII
+378 GNTAVNNI